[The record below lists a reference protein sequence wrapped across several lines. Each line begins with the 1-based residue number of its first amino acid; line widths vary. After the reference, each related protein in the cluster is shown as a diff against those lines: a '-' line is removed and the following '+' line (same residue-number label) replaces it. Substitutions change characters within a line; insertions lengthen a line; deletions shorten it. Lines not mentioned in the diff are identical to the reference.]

1 VRNTKQK
8 NKKYTSPKERKIIM
22 SQTNTSSTNIRF
34 TIDFV
39 NKEIHGSK
47 TSFNKAGKGFGA
59 EFEEL
64 SHKMALFPDYKLVFT
79 EQKRK
84 NSRAK
89 RTYSG
94 MSEKF
99 ILDYVAIQANA
110 EALRK
115 ELNEVVTRAN
125 EKGYKVFPAEKTWF
139 LKKFSTKEM
148 PFDMKKAK
156 DDIYNAMLFVPAK
169 ETAAKSQDSDSHEST
184 NTNQEA
190 ENQESTTNVVRMDQT
205 KSA

>member
-22 SQTNTSSTNIRF
+22 SQITTSRF

-47 TSFNKAGKGFGA
+47 ASFNKASKGFGA

-64 SHKMALFPDYKLVFT
+64 SRKMALYPDYELVT
-79 EQKRK
+79 KTAG
-84 NSRAK
+84 AK

-94 MSEKF
+94 MNEKF
-99 ILDYVAIQANA
+99 IRDYIAIQNNA
-110 EALRK
+110 EALK
-115 ELNEVVTRAN
+115 EELNDVVTRAN
-125 EKGYKVFPAEKTWF
+125 EKGYKVFPAEKKWF
-139 LKKFSTKEM
+139 LRKFSTEET

-190 ENQESTTNVVRMDQT
+190 GNQESTTNVVRMDQT